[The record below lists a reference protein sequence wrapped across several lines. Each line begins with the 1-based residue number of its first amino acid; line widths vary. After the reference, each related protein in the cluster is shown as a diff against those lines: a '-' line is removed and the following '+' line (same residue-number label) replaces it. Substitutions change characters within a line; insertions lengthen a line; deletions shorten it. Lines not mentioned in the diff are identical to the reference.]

1 MPIKKDLFDEFYDD
15 LDEISKKL
23 FDNVKKMGG
32 AIEGFSD
39 TQIIRMARE
48 LDFFIEL
55 QEAGFNTSF
64 SKLMEGY
71 DREAESVLK
80 DFQKVVRARTGGT
93 ATEMLLSPANT
104 EAIAQQLQLLRDLD
118 GEVLL
123 GTFAEKT
130 TQLKSELLKGIISGE
145 PAGVVADRLSAE
157 WVDADGNPT
166 LIGQRSRMIARDSY
180 AQFGRTATMNVF
192 KQNPNQL
199 FRYIGSK
206 DKKNRPACRYFIDNQ
221 QNKKGFTAKEIKD
234 LSKKMAQGKIPLPV
248 WNNKKKSYSL
258 KYEKAEFDQVKAG
271 GHNCRHSFRAV
282 GTRAK
287 I

>member
-1 MPIKKDLFDEFYDD
+1 MPVKKDLFDEFYDE
-15 LDEISKKL
+15 LDEISRKL

-71 DREAESVLK
+71 DREAESILK
-80 DFQKVVRARTGGT
+80 DFQQVIRARTGGK
-93 ATEMLLSPANT
+93 ATEILLSPANT

-123 GTFAEKT
+123 GRFAQET
-130 TQLKSELLKGIISGE
+130 ATLKSGLLKGIISGE
-145 PAGVVADRLSAE
+145 PSGVVAERLSLE
-157 WVDADGNPT
+157 FSEQLLSD
-166 LIGQRSRMIARDSY
+166 RSRMIARDSF

-199 FRYIGSK
+199 FRYVGSK

-248 WNNKKKSYSL
+248 WDNKKKKYSL

-287 I
+287 V

>member
-1 MPIKKDLFDEFYDD
+1 MPVTKDLFDEFYDD
-15 LDEISKKL
+15 LDEISRKL
-23 FDNVKKMGG
+23 FDNIKKMGG

-48 LDFFIEL
+48 LDFFVEL

-64 SKLMEGY
+64 QKLMEGY
-71 DREAESVLK
+71 DNEAESILK
-80 DFQKVVRARTGGT
+80 DFQRIVRARTGGK

-145 PAGVVADRLSAE
+145 PAGVVAERLSAE

-166 LIGQRSRMIARDSY
+166 LIGQRSRMIARDSF

-199 FRYIGSK
+199 FRYVGSK

-234 LSKKMAQGKIPLPV
+234 LGKKMAQGKIPLPV
-248 WNNKKKSYSL
+248 WDNKRKRYSL

-287 I
+287 V

>member
-1 MPIKKDLFDEFYDD
+1 MPVKKDLFDEFYDD
-15 LDEISKKL
+15 LDEISRKL

-71 DREAESVLK
+71 DREAESILK
-80 DFQKVVRARTGGT
+80 DFQQVIRARTGGK
-93 ATEMLLSPANT
+93 ATEILLSPANT

-123 GTFAEKT
+123 GRFAQET
-130 TQLKSELLKGIISGE
+130 ATLKSGLLKGIISGE
-145 PAGVVADRLSAE
+145 PSGVVAERLSLE
-157 WVDADGNPT
+157 FSEQLLSD
-166 LIGQRSRMIARDSY
+166 RSRMIARY
-180 AQFGRTATMNVF
+180 V
-192 KQNPNQL
+192 
-199 FRYIGSK
+199 GSK

-221 QNKKGFTAKEIKD
+221 QNKKGFTAKDIKD

-248 WNNKKKSYSL
+248 WDNKKKKYSL
-258 KYEKAEFDQVKAG
+258 KYEKAVFDQVKAG

-287 I
+287 V

>member
-15 LDEISKKL
+15 LDEISRKL

-48 LDFFIEL
+48 LDFFVEL

-71 DREAESVLK
+71 DKEAESVLK
-80 DFQKVVRARTGGT
+80 DFQKAVRARTGGT

-192 KQNPNQL
+192 KQSPNQL

-248 WNNKKKSYSL
+248 WDNKKKSYSL
-258 KYEKAEFDQVKAG
+258 KYEKAKFDQVKAG

-287 I
+287 V

>member
-15 LDEISKKL
+15 LDEISRKL

-48 LDFFIEL
+48 LDFFVEL

-123 GTFAEKT
+123 GRFAQET
-130 TQLKSELLKGIISGE
+130 ATLKSGLLKGIISGE
-145 PAGVVADRLSAE
+145 PSGVVAERLSLE
-157 WVDADGNPT
+157 FSEQLLSD
-166 LIGQRSRMIARDSY
+166 RSRMIARDSY

>member
-15 LDEISKKL
+15 LDEISRKL

-71 DREAESVLK
+71 DKEAESVLK

-123 GTFAEKT
+123 GRFAQET
-130 TQLKSELLKGIISGE
+130 ATLKSGLLKGIISGE
-145 PAGVVADRLSAE
+145 PSGVVAERLSLE
-157 WVDADGNPT
+157 FSEQLLSD
-166 LIGQRSRMIARDSY
+166 RSRMIARDSY

-248 WNNKKKSYSL
+248 WDNKKKSYSL
-258 KYEKAEFDQVKAG
+258 KYEKAKFDQVKAG

-287 I
+287 V

>member
-1 MPIKKDLFDEFYDD
+1 MPVKKDLFDEFYDD
-15 LDEISKKL
+15 LDEISRKL

-71 DREAESVLK
+71 DKEAESVLK
-80 DFQKVVRARTGGT
+80 DFQKVVRARTGGK
-93 ATEMLLSPANT
+93 ATEILLSPANT

-123 GTFAEKT
+123 GRFAQET
-130 TQLKSELLKGIISGE
+130 ATLKSGLLKGIISGE
-145 PAGVVADRLSAE
+145 PSGVVAERLSLE
-157 WVDADGNPT
+157 FSEQLLSD
-166 LIGQRSRMIARDSY
+166 RSRMIARDSY

-248 WNNKKKSYSL
+248 WDNKKKSYSL
-258 KYEKAEFDQVKAG
+258 KYEKAKFDQVKAG

-287 I
+287 V

>member
-15 LDEISKKL
+15 LDEISRKL

-48 LDFFIEL
+48 LDFFVEL

-71 DREAESVLK
+71 DKEAESVLK

-123 GTFAEKT
+123 GRFAQET
-130 TQLKSELLKGIISGE
+130 ATLKSGLLKGIISCE
-145 PAGVVADRLSAE
+145 PSGVVAERLSLE
-157 WVDADGNPT
+157 FSEQLLSD
-166 LIGQRSRMIARDSY
+166 RSRMIARDSY

-248 WNNKKKSYSL
+248 WDNKKKSYSL
-258 KYEKAEFDQVKAG
+258 KYEKAKFDQVKAG

-287 I
+287 V

>member
-1 MPIKKDLFDEFYDD
+1 MPVKKDLFDEFYDD
-15 LDEISKKL
+15 LDEISRKL

-71 DREAESVLK
+71 DREAESILK
-80 DFQKVVRARTGGT
+80 DFQQVIRARTGGK
-93 ATEMLLSPANT
+93 ATEILLSPANT

-123 GTFAEKT
+123 GRFAQET
-130 TQLKSELLKGIISGE
+130 ATLKSGLLKGIISGE
-145 PAGVVADRLSAE
+145 PSGVVAERLSLE
-157 WVDADGNPT
+157 FSEQLLSD
-166 LIGQRSRMIARDSY
+166 RSRMIARDSF

-199 FRYIGSK
+199 FRYVGSK

-248 WNNKKKSYSL
+248 WDNKKKKYSL

-287 I
+287 V

>member
-1 MPIKKDLFDEFYDD
+1 MPVKKDLFDEFYDD
-15 LDEISKKL
+15 LDEISRKL

-71 DREAESVLK
+71 DREAESILK
-80 DFQKVVRARTGGT
+80 DFQQVIRARTGGK
-93 ATEMLLSPANT
+93 ATEILLSPANT

-123 GTFAEKT
+123 GRFAQET
-130 TQLKSELLKGIISGE
+130 ATLKSGLLKGIISGE
-145 PAGVVADRLSAE
+145 PSGVVAERLSLE
-157 WVDADGNPT
+157 FSEQLLSD
-166 LIGQRSRMIARDSY
+166 RSRMIDRDSF

-199 FRYIGSK
+199 FRYVGSK

-221 QNKKGFTAKEIKD
+221 QNKKGFTAKDIKD

-248 WNNKKKSYSL
+248 WDNKKKKYSL
-258 KYEKAEFDQVKAG
+258 KYEKAVFDQVKAG

-287 I
+287 V

>member
-1 MPIKKDLFDEFYDD
+1 MPVKKDLFDEFYDD
-15 LDEISKKL
+15 LDEISRKL

-71 DREAESVLK
+71 DREAESILK
-80 DFQKVVRARTGGT
+80 DFQQVIRARTGGK
-93 ATEMLLSPANT
+93 ATEILLSPANT

-123 GTFAEKT
+123 GRFAQET
-130 TQLKSELLKGIISGE
+130 ATLKSGLLKGIISGE
-145 PAGVVADRLSAE
+145 PSGVVAERLSLE
-157 WVDADGNPT
+157 FSEQLLSD
-166 LIGQRSRMIARDSY
+166 RSRMIARDSF

-199 FRYIGSK
+199 FKYVGSK

-248 WNNKKKSYSL
+248 WDNKKKKYSL

-271 GHNCRHSFRAV
+271 GVNCRHSFRAV

-287 I
+287 V